1 MFEDYCRLKTS
12 SVYKRVSF
20 GLRNTNEC
28 SMTYRQSETY
38 TRVKYLKNLPLQPV
52 SSKALDTDETDT
64 DAELARVSVLT
75 LDVTKTAYVS
85 PVASVWQV
93 S

>member
-1 MFEDYCRLKTS
+1 MLA
-12 SVYKRVSF
+12 KRVDCGIAITCTRPT
-20 GLRNTNEC
+20 GLSLLIT
-28 SMTYRQSETY
+28 
-38 TRVKYLKNLPLQPV
+38 
-52 SSKALDTDETDT
+52 TDETYT

>member
-1 MFEDYCRLKTS
+1 MYIMREHVPVRKCCGRGAGPSLE
-12 SVYKRVSF
+12 R
-20 GLRNTNEC
+20 
-28 SMTYRQSETY
+28 
-38 TRVKYLKNLPLQPV
+38 YLGGGGEYSYFHV
-52 SSKALDTDETDT
+52 ITDETYT

-85 PVASVWQV
+85 TVASVWQV

>member
-1 MFEDYCRLKTS
+1 M
-12 SVYKRVSF
+12 
-20 GLRNTNEC
+20 
-28 SMTYRQSETY
+28 
-38 TRVKYLKNLPLQPV
+38 LQIIKPV
-52 SSKALDTDETDT
+52 SITTDEIDT

-75 LDVTKTAYVS
+75 LDATKTAYVS

>member
-1 MFEDYCRLKTS
+1 MNNALSCKLQAQYHRIGLNRSPTP
-12 SVYKRVSF
+12 VYDMAPFLHCACVRSAIF
-20 GLRNTNEC
+20 
-28 SMTYRQSETY
+28 
-38 TRVKYLKNLPLQPV
+38 
-52 SSKALDTDETDT
+52 TDESYT